1 MVELPDEHAASTA
14 ETSSSV
20 VLDDAMKQLREK
32 ANGYVLDID
41 LDYFSTWN
49 PFRKG
54 AFSRFPIVVGEHI
67 LQNLLE
73 H

>member
-1 MVELPDEHAASTA
+1 MELSDEHVASTA
-14 ETSSSV
+14 ETSNSV
-20 VLDDAMKQLREK
+20 VLGNAMKQLREK
-32 ANGYVLDID
+32 AKGYVLDID

-54 AFSRFPIVVGEHI
+54 AFSRFPIVVDGRI
-67 LQNLLE
+67 LQDLLE